1 MWCDISNT
9 SSHSDQFAGKWL
21 NYAQKQNRQVTLNQR
36 CGYSS
41 TGHVI
46 GDYLTPEYEPVN
58 RFRPRHWEACRGLDP
73 HSFGYN
79 QVTPD
84 SSYLNATSIVQTL
97 VDITAKNGNFLLDI
111 GPKADGS
118 IPDIMKKGLRGAGQ
132 WLKAHAESIYDTK
145 YWPYNQGSGSVRYVV
160 NDDAFYIHSLSKP
173 TSSMV
178 LPTKVP
184 YLDGDQV
191 VVVGGAMDGA
201 VVPSR
206 LNENGMLVLDVSPEV
221 ADADEHAWTFKI
233 HY

>member
-21 NYAQKQNRQVTLNQR
+21 NYAQKANRQVTLNQR

-58 RFRPRHWEACRGLDP
+58 KFRPRHWEACRGLDP

-84 SSYLNATSIVQTL
+84 EAYLNATSIVHTL

-111 GPKADGS
+111 GPKEDGT
-118 IPDIMKKGLRGAGQ
+118 IPEIMQTALKESGK
-132 WLKAHAESIYDTK
+132 WLKEHAESIYDTK
-145 YWPYNQGSGSVRYVV
+145 YWPYNQGEGDFRYVV
-160 NDDAFYIHSLSKP
+160 TDDAFYIHSLVKP
-173 TSSMV
+173 SLAMT
-178 LPTKVP
+178 LPNKVP
-184 YLDGDQV
+184 FMKGDRV
-191 VVVGGAMDGA
+191 VVVGGKMHGEA
-201 VVPSR
+201 VTAS
-206 LNENGMLVLDVSPEV
+206 LNDEGMLVLSPSQEV
-221 ADADEHAWTFKI
+221 IDGDDYVWTFKFMF
-233 HY
+233 